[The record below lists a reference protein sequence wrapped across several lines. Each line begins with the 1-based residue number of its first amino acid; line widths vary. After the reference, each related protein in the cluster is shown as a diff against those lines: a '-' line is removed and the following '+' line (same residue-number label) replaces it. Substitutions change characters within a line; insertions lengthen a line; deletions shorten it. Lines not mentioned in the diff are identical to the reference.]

1 MLEKY
6 RVRCARGIFT
16 SFALLMMVLIW
27 RIEQSFF
34 VTCAESKNSA
44 GDDVEL
50 FDNNEGEVAETQ
62 QPLIEVNS
70 HGIVD
75 NHRPLNQHQKILH
88 QKIPIT
94 TP

>member
-1 MLEKY
+1 
-6 RVRCARGIFT
+6 
-16 SFALLMMVLIW
+16 MMVLIW
-27 RIEQSFF
+27 RIELSFCLIC
-34 VTCAESKNSA
+34 TESKTSA

-75 NHRPLNQHQKILH
+75 ESSSAQSAPEDSTPEDSNNNTIKIQKSMTFWLW
-88 QKIPIT
+88 
-94 TP
+94 